1 MKKWI
6 PEIFI
11 AIVTT
16 LVAFGVLMTYSSS
29 VRYAEDVFNNS
40 FHFFYKE
47 LMWLAIGLVA
57 AVIVYKIHYQ
67 FIQKMSSWILLF
79 SICLLVLVFLPGIGH
94 KANNAYRWI
103 KFAGFTFQPS
113 EFAKLAV
120 IIFIADRLAKNRRHV
135 SKFIKGVFVPL
146 IIVVI
151 PLVLI
156 LMEPDL
162 GTPVVITLT
171 VFVLFYI
178 GGTKLWHLAILIIGG
193 IAAVIPLVLTSPYR
207 MKRLLAF
214 LNPDSDIANSGYQ
227 IYQSLIAIGSGQL
240 NGVGLGKSIQK
251 LRYLPEAH
259 TDFVFAIVGEE
270 LGFKGAGALVLL
282 FILFLI
288 VAFKMTSD
296 IRDMFG
302 HLVATGIITM
312 LTLQAIINIGVV
324 TSCLPTKGIA
334 LPFISYGGSSMI
346 FSLTACGLL
355 LNIYHNRNDLKSD
368 KALTRTFDETVI

>member
-1 MKKWI
+1 MKKWT

-11 AIVTT
+11 AIVAI

-29 VRYAEDVFNNS
+29 VRYAEDIFGCS

-47 LMWLAIGLVA
+47 LIWLVLGTIA
-57 AVIVYKIHYQ
+57 AVIAYKIHYQ
-67 FIQKMSSWILLF
+67 FIQKLSSWILLF

-94 KANNAYRWI
+94 KANHAYRWI
-103 KFAGFTFQPS
+103 KLYNFTFQPS
-113 EFAKLAV
+113 EFAKIAI

-135 SKFIKGVFVPL
+135 SKFMRGVIVPL
-146 IIVVI
+146 VIVAI
-151 PLVLI
+151 PIGLI

-162 GTPVVITLT
+162 GTPVVITIT
-171 VFVLFYI
+171 VFVLFYVA
-178 GGTKLWHLAILIIGG
+178 GTKLWHLLILIIGG
-193 IAAVIPLVLTSPYR
+193 IITVIPLILTSPYR

-214 LNPDSDIANSGYQ
+214 LNPDTDINNSGYQ

-251 LRYLPEAH
+251 MRFLPEAH

-270 LGFKGAGALVLL
+270 LGFKGAGALVIL

-288 VAFKMTSD
+288 VAFKMTAD
-296 IRDMFG
+296 IKDMFG
-302 HLVATGIITM
+302 HLLATGIIT
-312 LTLQAIINIGVV
+312 LLSLQVIINIGVV
-324 TSCLPTKGIA
+324 TSCLPTKGMA

-346 FSLTACGLL
+346 FCLASSGLL
-355 LNIYHNRNDLKSD
+355 LNIYHNRNNLKSD
-368 KALTRTFDETVI
+368 EALTRTFDETVI